1 MRIEKKGFTLIE
13 LLVVIAI
20 IAVLIAL
27 LLPAVQQAREAARRS
42 QCKNNLKQM
51 GLALHNYHE
60 AFSVFPAMQYGSAAW
75 GTSTSGDAMQ
85 GYGHSGFVAML
96 PYLDQAPLFNAI
108 TSMTMPYPYSWDGSG
123 TSKWNAK
130 LPVFNCPTSS
140 PCDPYS
146 GGPAIGSRSYRMC
159 MGDSINLI
167 AGGTA
172 TTTVLNTRGLFG
184 TFSSCRMRDISD
196 GTSNTVAM
204 GERELGG
211 TGTAANSNKDV
222 RGRTAVAISGL
233 NTSPS
238 TCLTT
243 VSGGVYTAA
252 TTVYNFP
259 AGMLWTCGLPYY
271 AGFQTILPPNSPS
284 CAATNSDK
292 TWGVYS
298 LTSDH
303 AGGAHILM
311 SDGAVRF
318 ISENINT
325 GTTGAA
331 EVTSGAS
338 PYGVWGALGTK
349 SGGEV
354 VGEF

>member
-1 MRIEKKGFTLIE
+1 MRSVKRGFTLIE

-60 AFSVFPAMQYGSAAW
+60 NFNVFPALQYGTALPGS
-75 GTSTSGDAMQ
+75 GTPGDAMP
-85 GYGHSGFVAML
+85 GYGHSGFVALL
-96 PYLDQAPLFNAI
+96 PGLDQAPLYQAI
-108 TSMTMPYPYSWDGSG
+108 TGMGMPYPYPWDGAGS
-123 TSKWNAK
+123 SKWNAK

-146 GGPAIGSRSYRMC
+146 GGIGIGSRSYRMC
-159 MGDSINLI
+159 MGDTINLI

-172 TTTVLNTRGLFG
+172 ATTVFNTRGLFG
-184 TFSSCRMRDISD
+184 TFSSTRIRDVSD

-211 TGTAANSNKDV
+211 TGTTANGNKDV
-222 RGRTAVAISGL
+222 RGRTAVAVANL

-238 TCLTT
+238 SCLAT
-243 VSGGVYTAA
+243 VSNGQYTSG
-252 TTVYNFP
+252 TTVYAFP
-259 AGMLWTCGLPYY
+259 AGMLWSCGLPYY

-303 AGGAHILM
+303 TGGAHVLM
-311 SDGAVRF
+311 TDGAVRF

-325 GTTGAA
+325 GTTGSP

-338 PYGVWGALGTK
+338 PYGVWGALGSK
-349 SGGEV
+349 SGNEV
-354 VGEF
+354 VGEY